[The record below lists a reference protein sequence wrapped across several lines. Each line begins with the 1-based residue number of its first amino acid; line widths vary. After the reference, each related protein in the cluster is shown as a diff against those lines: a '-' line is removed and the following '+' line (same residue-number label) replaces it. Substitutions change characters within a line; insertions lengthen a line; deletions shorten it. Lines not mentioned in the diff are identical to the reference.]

1 LLCRRTAIGSPGV
14 IDRLAPELEAMESE
28 DAVGASPSQPT
39 TTFPS
44 LVSTNNMANN
54 NQGFS
59 SEDLAAATE
68 SNAPNVQATI
78 AQPFMTS
85 PPAATRALKEKKT
98 KAFNTIKVN
107 GHVYT
112 SRRSLVSNGILSE
125 QQKSSSLK
133 LPQNFQLQSL

>member
-1 LLCRRTAIGSPGV
+1 
-14 IDRLAPELEAMESE
+14 MESE

>member
-1 LLCRRTAIGSPGV
+1 MLLVPLLHSPQPHS
-14 IDRLAPELEAMESE
+14 LPLFL
-28 DAVGASPSQPT
+28 PTTWPT
-39 TTFPS
+39 TTK
-44 LVSTNNMANN
+44 VSQVKTLL
-54 NQGFS
+54 QPQS
-59 SEDLAAATE
+59 E